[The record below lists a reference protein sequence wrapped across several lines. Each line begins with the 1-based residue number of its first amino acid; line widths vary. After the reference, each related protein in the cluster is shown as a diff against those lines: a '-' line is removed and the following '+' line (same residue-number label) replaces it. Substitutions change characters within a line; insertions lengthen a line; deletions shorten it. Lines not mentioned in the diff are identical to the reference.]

1 MTPEQASSM
10 ATPDSRHH
18 NAQRRG
24 RPPFNTQQSSSV
36 PSTPLQHPR
45 DVRFSSRSPSPA
57 KTLSAN
63 SPQSVASEAVGTL
76 PPPRLVQPP
85 VCKFEIGA
93 EIKKRRIIYTEGGN
107 EPLPP
112 PSEEPKKHLDPHED
126 DKLTGDMRELY
137 DRLLPTD
144 ESEER
149 RVKLVQKLENIL
161 NNEWP
166 GNEIKVNVFGSSG
179 NLLSSTDSDG
189 VFLSPSFE
197 NDIHLLTSTD
207 SRRLH
212 YDDREEV
219 GINAH
224 PGSSATSTYV
234 HVHNSLPFPCNLS
247 NNTDDRWYGKG
258 CLPCVCKSP
267 HCKSVGSRVA
277 TGLRLECQQS
287 LGIGKHA
294 HD

>member
-10 ATPDSRHH
+10 AATDNRQYNPHK
-18 NAQRRG
+18 RG

-36 PSTPLQHPR
+36 PSTPLQQPR
-45 DVRFSSRSPSPA
+45 DVRFSSRSPSPT
-57 KTLSAN
+57 KTLGAN
-63 SPQSVASEAVGTL
+63 SPQSVALEAVGAL
-76 PPPRLVQPP
+76 PAPRLVQPL

-112 PSEEPKKHLDPHED
+112 PKEEPKKTLDPHED

-144 ESEER
+144 ESEVR
-149 RVKLVQKLENIL
+149 RVNLVQKLEDIL

-189 VFLSPSFE
+189 SSNCSKIRHEETLAHTYLQLMFVLPLPKRSW
-197 NDIHLLTSTD
+197 
-207 SRRLH
+207 SRCTRWQ
-212 YDDREEV
+212 
-219 GINAH
+219 
-224 PGSSATSTYV
+224 
-234 HVHNSLPFPCNLS
+234 PCY
-247 NNTDDRWYGKG
+247 TAVR
-258 CLPCVCKSP
+258 
-267 HCKSVGSRVA
+267 
-277 TGLRLECQQS
+277 
-287 LGIGKHA
+287 
-294 HD
+294 